1 MPPSS
6 PNIKSFFKG
15 QEIFKAGQESSVAYM
30 IKKGAVNI
38 YKVVSNEKIILARLS
53 EGEIFGEMG
62 VIGGCCRSASAEA
75 AEYCDLV
82 VLTDQIM
89 MKLLDQCPKTIQYMT
104 RLLVKRLARTGDMV
118 QPKGHRSDFVSI
130 CRILD
135 LCYRDHLN
143 MPRDKA
149 KKERN
154 YDLGLELN
162 KLCKTI
168 RSIILVS
175 QSEIDAVL
183 AKLKSLRIIEVKDLR
198 AGKAFPEKYI
208 QIATPETFI
217 EVTNNLYKELKKSS
231 GYSCSELQVVDI
243 YEIATML
250 ETEPN
255 ILYKKMAQ
263 EDFPESMFM
272 FDRQKVLEWAAGKEP
287 GYFSKVAKKKKSI
300 DELEDIDDVVFVDNA
315 TLKEVFNRLGYH
327 KLGLLMSIA
336 EDDAR
341 KKILANLA
349 KKIAKIVQDE
359 IAGRDNV
366 DPAEAEDAV
375 AELFELVREIKG
387 GGNK

>member
-6 PNIKSFFKG
+6 QNTKSFFKG
-15 QEIFKAGQESSVAYM
+15 QEIFKVGQESSVAYM

-38 YKVVSNEKIILARLS
+38 FKVVNNEKIILARLG

-62 VIGGCCRSASAEA
+62 VIGGGCRSASAEA

-82 VLTDQIM
+82 ILTDHM
-89 MKLLDQCPKTIQYMT
+89 VMKLMNQCPKTIQYMI
-104 RLLVKRLARTGDMV
+104 RLLSKRLARTNDMV
-118 QPKGHRSDFVSI
+118 QAKGHRSDFISI

-135 LCYRDHLN
+135 LCFRNHLN
-143 MPRDKA
+143 MPREQA

-154 YDLGLELN
+154 YDLGLDLN

-183 AKLKSLRIIEVKDLR
+183 AKLKSLRIVDIKDLR

-208 QIATPETFI
+208 QIADPDTFV

-231 GYSCSELQVVDI
+231 GYSSSELQVVDI

-255 ILYKKMAQ
+255 VLYKKMAQ

-272 FDRQKVLEWAAGKEP
+272 FDRQKVLEWASSKEP
-287 GYFSKVAKKKKSI
+287 GYFSKVIKKKKGLN
-300 DELEDIDDVVFVDNA
+300 ELEDIDDIVFVDNA
-315 TLKEVFNRLGYH
+315 TLKQVFNKLGYH
-327 KLGLLMSIA
+327 KLGLLMSLA
-336 EDDAR
+336 EDEAR

-359 IAGRDNV
+359 VAGKEHIDH
-366 DPAEAEDAV
+366 AEAEDTV
-375 AELFELVREIKG
+375 AEMFEMVREIKG
-387 GGNK
+387 AGK